1 MGETA
6 LVTGASSGLGRYVAT
21 RLTAEGWDVLGTGLR
36 PEDELKEPG
45 LFSYLQADL
54 SLPDSCSTVTD
65 RLDGTPDLVVHCAV
79 AYPPQGAPTPAE
91 LESVMRVNALAPY
104 FLTMD
109 VLASRPADRFCSC
122 VVVNSE
128 VVFAADEHSA
138 PYAASKAALR
148 MLTAGLAAACRG
160 GGASVATL
168 LLGPLA
174 SPGKLAEIEA
184 IAARRGTSPDEIR
197 RLFLR
202 RSNPNLVIE
211 DFIDYESCYRSIRYI
226 AGLGPAAN
234 GMMCR
239 LDGGSSG
246 WLM

>member
-148 MLTAGLAAACRG
+148 MLTAGLAAACAAVGRAWPRCCWG
-160 GGASVATL
+160 RWPVRASW
-168 LLGPLA
+168 
-174 SPGKLAEIEA
+174 
-184 IAARRGTSPDEIR
+184 
-197 RLFLR
+197 R
-202 RSNPNLVIE
+202 RSRPSPPGAAPRRTRS
-211 DFIDYESCYRSIRYI
+211 DACSCGDRTRTS
-226 AGLGPAAN
+226 
-234 GMMCR
+234 
-239 LDGGSSG
+239 
-246 WLM
+246 